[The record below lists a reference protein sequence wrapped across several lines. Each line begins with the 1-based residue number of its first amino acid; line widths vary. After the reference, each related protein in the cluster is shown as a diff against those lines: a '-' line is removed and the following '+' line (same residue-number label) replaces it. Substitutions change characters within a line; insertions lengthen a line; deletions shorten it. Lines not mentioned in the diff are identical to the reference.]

1 MLIISGILPTS
12 WIRSRGW
19 RFIFRTF
26 IFILILWCTT
36 LNFIP
41 VFVIW
46 FKGID
51 CKLIRIKSFSLICK
65 INWYIFHC
73 SFFNRRLPSTSVSFV
88 KWGML
93 SKLSLTKILNTW
105 TINSLFT
112 KYRYTY
118 YIYNYIY
125 IFIHTHFQNIANAK
139 YIFNIYTF
147 SLIKKLI
154 NDACKFHI
162 KGTTSFCYHLR
173 VVGHNNTPAFAWCC
187 QSH

>member
-139 YIFNIYTF
+139 YIFNIY
-147 SLIKKLI
+147 I
-154 NDACKFHI
+154 
-162 KGTTSFCYHLR
+162 SFLSSKS
-173 VVGHNNTPAFAWCC
+173 W
-187 QSH
+187 

>member
-105 TINSLFT
+105 TISSLSLLNT
-112 KYRYTY
+112 DIHIIYIII
-118 YIYNYIY
+118 YIYLYTPIFKTLQMQNIYLIY
-125 IFIHTHFQNIANAK
+125 I
-139 YIFNIYTF
+139 
-147 SLIKKLI
+147 
-154 NDACKFHI
+154 
-162 KGTTSFCYHLR
+162 SFLSSKS
-173 VVGHNNTPAFAWCC
+173 W
-187 QSH
+187 